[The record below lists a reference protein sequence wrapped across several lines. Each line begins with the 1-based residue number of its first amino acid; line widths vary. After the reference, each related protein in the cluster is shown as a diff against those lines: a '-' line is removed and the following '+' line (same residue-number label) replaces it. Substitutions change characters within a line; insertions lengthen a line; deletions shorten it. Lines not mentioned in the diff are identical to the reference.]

1 MSITGGDVVDLGRG
15 LYAWLPPKR
24 GWGLANCGL
33 LVSPRGALWID
44 TPYDRALAGQFLA
57 ESTERLPDGVT
68 VDRVIVTHAN
78 GDHFWGAGV
87 LPDAEIIATR
97 EAREHIHYEPTPQQ
111 QHALVTGGDPA
122 TPLGAYLAR
131 HFGPFDWSATE
142 PVRPTTYF
150 TGELELTLGDY
161 PVRLT
166 ALPPAHTTG
175 DLIVHLPAQRA
186 VFSGDVIFSTTPR
199 QPGDHPVHWAGPLS
213 NVIGACERVLATGAE
228 IIVPGH
234 GPVLDPAGVRDHIGY
249 LEYVRERAHAFHAAG
264 VPAPEAARRVI
275 AEGRHPELGLPE
287 RLSVTIGTE
296 YRHLDGSEL
305 PGVLQVMT
313 GVAVLAQ
320 EVERARTGGEP
331 GRAGTAEAVREPAGG
346 PR

>member
-1 MSITGGDVVDLGRG
+1 MSITGGDVVDLGRD

-33 LVSPRGALWID
+33 LVSPRGALWVD
-44 TPYDRALAGQFLA
+44 TPYDRLLAGQFLT
-57 ESTERLPDGVT
+57 ESVKRLPDGVSI
-68 VDRVIVTHAN
+68 DRVIVTHAN

-87 LPDAEIIATR
+87 LPEAEIIATR

-111 QHALVTGGDPA
+111 QHALVAGGDPA

-161 PVRLT
+161 PVQVS

-175 DLIVHLPAQRA
+175 DLIVHLPVQRT
-186 VFSGDVIFSTTPR
+186 VFSGDVIFSATPR

-213 NVIGACERVLATGAE
+213 NVIAACERVLATGAE
-228 IIVPGH
+228 TIVPGH
-234 GPVLDPAGVRDHIGY
+234 GPVLDAAGVREHIGY
-249 LEYVRERAHAFHAAG
+249 LEYIRERAHAFHAAG

-275 AEGRHPELGLPE
+275 GEGRYPELGLPE
-287 RLSVTIGTE
+287 RLVVTIGSE
-296 YRHLDGSEL
+296 YRDLDGSEL

-313 GVAVLAQ
+313 EVAVLAR
-320 EVERARTGGEP
+320 EVEEARTDDGLRRTAAGESAP
-331 GRAGTAEAVREPAGG
+331 EPAG
-346 PR
+346 RAE

>member
-1 MSITGGDVVDLGRG
+1 MSITGGDVVELGRG
-15 LYAWLPPKR
+15 LCAWLPPKR

-44 TPYDRALAGQFLA
+44 TPYDAALAGQFLA
-57 ESTERLPDGVT
+57 ESTKRLPDGVS

-97 EAREHIHYEPTPQQ
+97 EAREHIHYEPTPKQ
-111 QHALVTGGDPA
+111 QHALVATGDQA
-122 TPLGAYLAR
+122 TPLGAYLGR
-131 HFGPFDWSATE
+131 HFGPFDWSQTE
-142 PVRPTTYF
+142 PVQPTTYF
-150 TGELELTLGDY
+150 TGELELTLGEY
-161 PVRLT
+161 PVQLS

-175 DLIVHLPAQRA
+175 DLMVHLPAQRA
-186 VFSGDVIFSTTPR
+186 VFSGDVIFSSTPG

-213 NVIGACERVLATGAE
+213 NVIAACERVLATGAE

-234 GPVLDPAGVRDHIGY
+234 GPVLDQAGVRDHIVY

-264 VPAPEAARRVI
+264 IPALEAARRVI
-275 AEGRHPELGLPE
+275 AEGRYPELGLPE
-287 RLSVTIGTE
+287 RLVATIGSE

-313 GVAVLAQ
+313 DVAVVAQ
-320 EVERARTGGEP
+320 EVEQARES
-331 GRAGTAEAVREPAGG
+331 AGPAEK
-346 PR
+346 

>member
-1 MSITGGDVVDLGRG
+1 MSITRGDVVDLGRG

-44 TPYDRALAGQFLA
+44 TPYDTMLAGQFLA
-57 ESTERLPDGVT
+57 ESVKRLPDGVSI
-68 VDRVIVTHAN
+68 DRVIVTHAN

-97 EAREHIHYEPTPQQ
+97 EAREHIHYEPTPKQ
-111 QHALVTGGDPA
+111 QHALVATGDRA
-122 TPLGAYLAR
+122 TALGAYLGR
-131 HFGPFDWSATE
+131 HFGPFDWSRTE

-150 TGELELTLGDY
+150 TGELELTLGEY
-161 PVRLT
+161 PVQLS
-166 ALPPAHTTG
+166 ALPSAHTTG
-175 DLIVHLPAQRA
+175 DLMVHLPAQRA
-186 VFSGDVIFSTTPR
+186 VFSGDVIFSSTPA

-213 NVIGACERVLATGAE
+213 NVIAACERILATGAE

-234 GPVLDPAGVRDHIGY
+234 GPVLDPAGVRDHIVY

-264 VPAPEAARRVI
+264 VPALEAARRVI
-275 AEGRHPELGLPE
+275 GEGRHPELGLPE
-287 RLSVTIGTE
+287 RLVVTIGSE
-296 YRHLDGSEL
+296 YRQLDGTEL

-313 GVAVLAQ
+313 DVAVLAQ
-320 EVERARTGGEP
+320 EMEQS
-331 GRAGTAEAVREPAGG
+331 REPAG
-346 PR
+346 PAEQ

>member
-1 MSITGGDVVDLGRG
+1 MPITGGDVVDLGRG

-161 PVRLT
+161 PVRLA
-166 ALPPAHTTG
+166 ALPSAHTTG

-213 NVIGACERVLATGAE
+213 NVIAACERVLATGAE

-249 LEYVRERAHAFHAAG
+249 LEYIRERAHAFHTAG

-275 AEGRHPELGLPE
+275 AEDRHPELGLPE

-313 GVAVLAQ
+313 EVAVLAQ
-320 EVERARTGGEP
+320 EVEQTRTGGGP
-331 GRAGTAEAVREPAGG
+331 GRTGTAEAVREPAGG

>member
-1 MSITGGDVVDLGRG
+1 MSITSGDVVDLGRG

-44 TPYDRALAGQFLA
+44 TPYDTVLAGQFLA
-57 ESTERLPDGVT
+57 ESTKRLPDGVS

-111 QHALVTGGDPA
+111 QHALVASGDRGS
-122 TPLGAYLAR
+122 PLGAYLAR
-131 HFGPFDWSATE
+131 HFGPFDWSDTD

-166 ALPPAHTTG
+166 SLAPAHTTG
-175 DLIVHLPAQRA
+175 DLLVHLPAQNA
-186 VFSGDVIFSTTPR
+186 VFSGDVIFSSTAAR
-199 QPGDHPVHWAGPLS
+199 PGDHPVHWAGPLD
-213 NVIGACERVLATGAE
+213 NVVAACERVLATGAE
-228 IIVPGH
+228 TVVPGH
-234 GPVLDPAGVRDHIGY
+234 GPVLDRAGVRDHIVY
-249 LEYVRERAHAFHAAG
+249 LEYVREHAHAFHAAG
-264 VPAPEAARRVI
+264 VPAIEAARRVI
-275 AEGRHPELGLPE
+275 AEGRYPELGLPE
-287 RLSVTIGTE
+287 RLVVTIGSE
-296 YRHLDGSEL
+296 YRQLDGSEL

-313 GVAVLAQ
+313 DVAVVAQ
-320 EVERARTGGEP
+320 EAERSHDE
-331 GRAGTAEAVREPAGG
+331 AGTAER
-346 PR
+346 